1 MVDLPVPG
9 VPVTSMT
16 GPEESEAEADGFV
29 ASFAFLLE
37 LDFDDFLLEL
47 LDFVFLL

>member
-16 GPEESEAEADGFV
+16 GPEEWEADGFV